1 MLSLREVLGVEHT
14 WDFVPIIEVPE
25 RAKVKPPHLTLRG
38 WIADYPD
45 PDNYLRVGFRKQ
57 LTGWHG
63 EVFEELIELARRT
76 QDQGERIRLY
86 QRADKMLIDESIVLP
101 FANCVGHFLVKPWV
115 KNFPLSPM
123 GIWFLKDV
131 VIEPH

>member
-1 MLSLREVLGVEHT
+1 LE
-14 WDFVPIIEVPE
+14 
-25 RAKVKPPHLTLRG
+25 K
-38 WIADYPD
+38 
-45 PDNYLRVGFRKQ
+45 
-57 LTGWHG
+57 
-63 EVFEELIELARRT
+63 EELIELARRT

-101 FANCVGHFLVKPWV
+101 LANYVGHFLVKPWV